1 MSADG
6 ANPTRMTAARNGC
19 NAAAAAGIAA
29 ASAAG
34 LTGQANAQDRQT
46 APCTA
51 RNLRMMTKNEF
62 HNALRILTSIDAHE
76 LEAAGVI
83 RHADHNA
90 WGTFRRDPY
99 RWFIRADDAT
109 AEKLWKIVER
119 RMK

>member
-1 MSADG
+1 MFTNARFAG
-6 ANPTRMTAARNGC
+6 ETELGVRTVAAIIMTVAGKRVSLGSMRNV
-19 NAAAAAGIAA
+19 
-29 ASAAG
+29 
-34 LTGQANAQDRQT
+34 
-46 APCTA
+46 
-51 RNLRMMTKNEF
+51 MTKNEF

-109 AEKLWKIVER
+109 AEKLWKIIER